1 MENQN
6 STFEASLKSLEME
19 NYLDTRFYRPIGF
32 RIALLLKN
40 TSITPNMVTII
51 SIFFGVAA
59 GILFY
64 PEDILLNLLGIFL
77 LIFANI
83 LDCVDGQLARLTG
96 IKSEVGRIL
105 DGIAG
110 DLWFVAIY
118 IAIAMRLEQTIPW
131 AYPSVWAWTLA
142 SLAGASNLW
151 QANIVDYYKTLHL
164 YFISLE
170 KGEEFDTIERVRA
183 KYAQMPRG
191 INKVMQWLYIYYT
204 ILQSKTTPQLQ
215 KLLIRLKEKYGEDF
229 PENIRQDLRAK
240 NMKIM
245 PFINRTTFNG
255 RSVVLFLSL
264 ILSYYVPWALIIY
277 LLYEI
282 VFLNFCLILA
292 RIIHENICKN
302 YKV

>member
-1 MENQN
+1 MTNQN
-6 STFEASLKSLEME
+6 STFESSLKSLEME
-19 NYLDTRFYRPIGF
+19 NFLDVKFYRQIGY
-32 RIALLLKN
+32 RVALLLKN
-40 TSITPNMVTII
+40 TGVKPNTITII

-64 PEDILLNLLGIFL
+64 PENILFNLLGIFL

-83 LDCVDGQLARLTG
+83 FDCVDGQLARLTG
-96 IKSEVGRIL
+96 IKSPVGRIL

-110 DLWFVAIY
+110 DLWFITIY
-118 IAIAMRLEQTIPW
+118 IAIAMRLSHHIPS
-131 AYPSVWAWTLA
+131 AWAWVLT

-151 QANIVDYYKTLHL
+151 QANIADYYKTLHL

-170 KGEEFDTIERVRA
+170 KGEEFDTVDSVKA
-183 KYAQMPRG
+183 KYAQTPRG
-191 INKVMQWLYIYYT
+191 INKIMCWLYIYYT
-204 ILQSKTTPQLQ
+204 ILQNKTTPQLQ
-215 KLLIRLKEKYGEDF
+215 KLLARLKEKHGENF
-229 PENIRQDLRAK
+229 PENVRLDLRAK

-255 RSVVLFLSL
+255 RSIMLFLSL
-264 ILSYYVPWALIIY
+264 FLSCFWNWALIIY

-282 VFLNFCLILA
+282 VVLNFCLILA
-292 RIIHENICKN
+292 IIIHENICKN